1 MKLER
6 VIVTGGLGFIGSHL
20 VELLV
25 ESDREVIVLDNGSTG
40 SFENLPPSCHQ
51 VEWIEVDL
59 SVSGSWIDVFKPG
72 DTIFHLAGLADIVPS
87 IRNPDVYFN
96 ANVVGTQNVLEA
108 ARKSGSRK
116 VVYAASAS
124 CYGIPD
130 AYPTSES
137 AEIRPQY
144 PYALTKYLGELIVRH
159 WTKVYDIPSVS
170 LRLFN
175 VFGPRSRTSGTY
187 GAVFGVF
194 LAQKLAGKPYTVVGD
209 GRQSRDF
216 TFVNDVARAF
226 FEAGNNYELDG
237 VFNIGTGKPQSI
249 NRLVELL
256 GGDVINIPKRPGEP
270 DQTCADSSLFTMLT
284 GWEPEFTFEEGV
296 QVVLDNID
304 YWRGA
309 PIWTPELI
317 DEATR
322 DWFRFLDRRS

>member
-1 MKLER
+1 MIQGR

-20 VELLV
+20 VELLAGNGL
-25 ESDREVIVLDNGSTG
+25 EVIVLDNRSTG
-40 SFENLPPSCHQ
+40 RIENLPPSCNL
-51 VEWIEVDL
+51 VKCLDVDV
-59 SVSGSWIDVFKPG
+59 SVPGSWMESFKPG
-72 DTIFHLAGLADIVPS
+72 DTVFHLAGLAEIVPS
-87 IRNPDVYFN
+87 IENPDVYFN

-130 AYPTSES
+130 LYPTPET

-144 PYALTKYLGELIVRH
+144 PYALTKYMGELIVRH
-159 WTKVYDIPSVS
+159 WTQIYDIPSVS

-194 LAQKLAGKPYTVVGD
+194 LAQKLAGKPFTVVGS
-209 GRQSRDF
+209 GEQSRDF
-216 TFVNDVARAF
+216 TFVGDVARAF
-226 FEAGNNYELDG
+226 LKAGEQHDLDG
-237 VFNIGTGKPQSI
+237 IFNIGTGQPQTI

-270 DQTCADSSLFTMLT
+270 DQTNADSSRFVEHT
-284 GWEPEFTFEEGV
+284 GWAPEVKFEEGIKI
-296 QVVLDNID
+296 VLEHID
-304 YWRGA
+304 YWRSA
-309 PIWTPELI
+309 PVWTPELI
-317 DEATR
+317 GEATR